1 MLVLAHAWGFNARTC
16 LVLGILVLDP
26 SLDFAQLSLMVNLIF
41 IQNVPFL
48 MQDIGTI
55 YQILDKFY
63 KFKMSKN

>member
-1 MLVLAHAWGFNARTC
+1 MLVLTRNWGFNACTR

-55 YQILDKFY
+55 SISNFGQIL
-63 KFKMSKN
+63 